1 MTDLWRASKSRPVA
15 KISKAPNEQE
25 RIKLRH
31 DIIKSDVEWRAF
43 IREKTS
49 SEFKAKSD
57 KYKEIRN
64 KRIPHTCSR
73 KRYARLI
80 DDMDMLDDSSLSS
93 KTPKEKRDLLSK
105 IIGPEK
111 GSYLRA
117 YGKGVTKTKLAIA
130 SEKDDHIIRMENNYK
145 ELMEKV
151 AVMEQLIHSFMNP
164 KSQSS
169 LSGEQSNAHS
179 PTLSG
184 SVGIQGQRCK
194 LLDWNGYQNIVAYGY
209 FISNDAKDLVLDVPI
224 GPFTMKVGVDFAR
237 ELDAFLWRP
246 TSGITCIEEIV
257 GSVIAWPADKVIMR

>member
-49 SEFKAKSD
+49 SEFK
-57 KYKEIRN
+57 
-64 KRIPHTCSR
+64 
-73 KRYARLI
+73 
-80 DDMDMLDDSSLSS
+80 DMLDDSSLSS